1 MMSVLLKP
9 LVESEVTDYVTG
21 EEGGNILSQR
31 LGGGGRKGARW
42 GPLVTEPKFTHSKDF
57 VS

>member
-1 MMSVLLKP
+1 MMSALFKP
-9 LVESEVTDYVTG
+9 LVDSEVTDYVTG
-21 EEGGNILSQR
+21 GEGGNILSQR
-31 LGGGGRKGARW
+31 LGGLD

>member
-1 MMSVLLKP
+1 MMSALLKP
-9 LVESEVTDYVTG
+9 LLDSEVTTSQVGRG
-21 EEGGNILSQR
+21 EIFYLSASGGLD
-31 LGGGGRKGARW
+31 